1 MTFKTITND
10 PVTLF
15 ANAHWCF
22 AARRVDQTD
31 AVSLHQNFSSVRPG
45 DLILA
50 RIVKIGQHRGVQ
62 LRSGRRAVLSPG
74 DLVVMPWH
82 ECFLLVM
89 GIECSDTPRLKYI
102 MPVLTE
108 SCVDVLDRDRV

>member
-74 DLVVMPWH
+74 DLVVMP
-82 ECFLLVM
+82 CGARYAPPTVAT
-89 GIECSDTPRLKYI
+89 CTRN
-102 MPVLTE
+102 
-108 SCVDVLDRDRV
+108 